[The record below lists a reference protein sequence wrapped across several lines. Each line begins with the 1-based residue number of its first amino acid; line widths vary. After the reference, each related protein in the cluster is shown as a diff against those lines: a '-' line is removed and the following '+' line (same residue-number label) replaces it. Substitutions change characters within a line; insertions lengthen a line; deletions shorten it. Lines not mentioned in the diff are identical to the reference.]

1 MGVFPAWLN
10 LTDTTEEN
18 DSTLYRGLNQNFF
31 PSAHFSDPIM
41 MERGCE

>member
-18 DSTLYRGLNQNFF
+18 SSTLYQGLNQNFF
-31 PSAHFSDPIM
+31 PSAHF
-41 MERGCE
+41 